1 MPNKFEPSLEE
12 GEAQRE
18 QSLRSI
24 LRNFSAVQDRYSVDS
39 IGRNIGFPTL
49 FSHGWIEEGA
59 STSLTDEQ
67 KTSRALEV
75 LAEIKGAA
83 KAFTIEEAKGTAL
96 VTEAEKYKALGLT
109 AIAEKIESKGLKAW
123 REFAISAAGY
133 KRINH
138 SELVNFETELR
149 KISDYSSKRELCQT
163 PLEQYVGQNR
173 AEGDMINEQE
183 MGLPPT
189 DVLEKL
195 AVAQKSK
202 LFDYFTVLHIKYV
215 PDPILCGH
223 IKESK
228 DLYFIAEWGD
238 DIKFSD
244 IVKE

>member
-1 MPNKFEPSLEE
+1 MPNKFEPSLQER
-12 GEAQRE
+12 EAQRE
-18 QSLRSI
+18 QSAQSM
-24 LRNFSAVQDRYSVDS
+24 LRNYYTTRDTRFMDRLDNVFSSRMM
-39 IGRNIGFPTL
+39 FPT
-49 FSHGWIEEGA
+49 GWIEEGA

-138 SELVNFETELR
+138 SELVNFETELT

-195 AVAQKSK
+195 AQAQKSK

-238 DIKFSD
+238 DVKFSD